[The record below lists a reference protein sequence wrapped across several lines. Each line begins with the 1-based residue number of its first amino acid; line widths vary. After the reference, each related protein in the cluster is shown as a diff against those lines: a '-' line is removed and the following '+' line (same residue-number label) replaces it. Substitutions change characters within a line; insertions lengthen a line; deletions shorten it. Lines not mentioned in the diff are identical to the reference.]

1 MKTIKINGV
10 EFRVTRETS
19 DTTVDQHYRFGVE
32 PSGRGSFN
40 VNQIIDAT
48 APGVEVSISGH
59 PDAVKGLFVTPSDP
73 HSLIQRALSALGYVV
88 GDHEKDVAQF
98 SQWIDHLVKFPQS
111 EEALGLWTNATLARL
126 HATRSVDEASK
137 DAQAIVIQRMR
148 LFPPAPKTGLDDGP
162 LLPEPWTELHEWRS
176 AAKRCGIES
185 AKELADTVSET
196 FGQFVDR
203 KVTRD
208 WREATGCQDPATAK
222 ERIKQL
228 RAGYDSADAE
238 RSQLKRDAEQRERAW
253 VNTTDRHCPGDAEQ
267 RIDDLRMQVEI
278 QAETIHAWEKETK
291 CKSPEDASKLDEL
304 AKTWQDSSTRYEYIA
319 KQRAR
324 EISEWVA
331 KSGVAYPDELVEKF
345 RVTEDAWKE
354 ATGAADTHAAYKK
367 IADLESKLPSYA
379 SKIDALRK
387 NWQTNVVDV
396 AVMSTYTTRIEA
408 DRELAKVKAE
418 LDSKRREC
426 QTEKERAD
434 ENARKMVKRGALLDK
449 IAEALGCD
457 FNHDSLPEHVADL
470 KHAHDNVNDSLVGSD
485 DLANETKEIA
495 SILVSQLKDSGIGS
509 AAGAIAARSVFLSA
523 VWAKSRLAREILLG
537 GTGESIVDA
546 AKRVMDRCA
555 SLEQQIIADDNRTDE
570 LRKILHAKEGESVI
584 DAAKRAI
591 IPLPKPEKVEPGQKW
606 AFVMKAIDKGS
617 SPPRVVGTFIDSNGS
632 SWCAYQSDLDTGFYL
647 GT

>member
-1 MKTIKINGV
+1 
-10 EFRVTRETS
+10 
-19 DTTVDQHYRFGVE
+19 
-32 PSGRGSFN
+32 
-40 VNQIIDAT
+40 
-48 APGVEVSISGH
+48 
-59 PDAVKGLFVTPSDP
+59 
-73 HSLIQRALSALGYVV
+73 
-88 GDHEKDVAQF
+88 
-98 SQWIDHLVKFPQS
+98 
-111 EEALGLWTNATLARL
+111 
-126 HATRSVDEASK
+126 
-137 DAQAIVIQRMR
+137 MR
-148 LFPPAPKTGLDDGP
+148 LFPPAPKTGLNDGP

-367 IADLESKLPSYA
+367 IADLESKILSYA
-379 SKIDALRK
+379 SEIDALRK
-387 NWQTNVVDV
+387 LASPKRDWDAELGLAGAEHRMRV
-396 AVMSTYTTRIEA
+396 AAE
-408 DRELAKVKAE
+408 RELAKIKAE

-434 ENARKMVKRGALLDK
+434 KAEHDANNLRVIYSDARASAGLPLQIGEGENLSKW
-449 IAEALGCD
+449 C
-457 FNHDSLPEHVADL
+457 
-470 KHAHDNVNDSLVGSD
+470 SD
-485 DLANETKEIA
+485 
-495 SILVSQLKDSGIGS
+495 
-509 AAGAIAARSVFLSA
+509 
-523 VWAKSRLAREILLG
+523 AREKL
-537 GTGESIVDA
+537 S
-546 AKRVMDRCA
+546 
-555 SLEQQIIADDNRTDE
+555 
-570 LRKILHAKEGESVI
+570 
-584 DAAKRAI
+584 RAI

>member
-1 MKTIKINGV
+1 MKTIKINVPLTVHYESLPPSVDGEATQKRIESRWGAV
-10 EFRVTRETS
+10 SVSVSGSREA
-19 DTTVDQHYRFGVE
+19 VDHMLSVC
-32 PSGRGSFN
+32 PTN
-40 VNQIIDAT
+40 
-48 APGVEVSISGH
+48 
-59 PDAVKGLFVTPSDP
+59 DP
-73 HSLIQRALSALGYVV
+73 PTLIQRALSALGYVV
-88 GDHEKDVAQF
+88 GDYEKDVAEF
-98 SQWIDHLVKFPQS
+98 SRWVDHLAAFPQS
-111 EEALGLWTNATLARL
+111 EEALELWTNATLAGL
-126 HATRSVDEASK
+126 PAGKTVYEASK

-162 LLPEPWTELHEWRS
+162 LLPEPWAELHEWRS

-185 AKELADTVSET
+185 AKELAGTVAET

-208 WREATGCQDPATAK
+208 WQEATGCKT
-222 ERIKQL
+222 
-228 RAGYDSADAE
+228 
-238 RSQLKRDAEQRERAW
+238 
-253 VNTTDRHCPGDAEQ
+253 
-267 RIDDLRMQVEI
+267 
-278 QAETIHAWEKETK
+278 
-291 CKSPEDASKLDEL
+291 PEDASKLDEL
-304 AKTWQDSSTRYEYIA
+304 AKTWQDSSTRYEYVA

-331 KSGVAYPDELVEKF
+331 KSGVVSPDALVEKF

-354 ATGAADTHAAYKK
+354 ATGVADTHAAYKK
-367 IADLESKLPSYA
+367 IADLESKILSYA
-379 SKIDALRK
+379 SEIDALRK
-387 NWQTNVVDV
+387 LASPKRDWDAELGLAGAEHRMRV
-396 AVMSTYTTRIEA
+396 AAE
-408 DRELAKVKAE
+408 RELAKAKAE

-434 ENARKMVKRGALLDK
+434 ENARTTTARGILLDK

-470 KHAHDNVNDSLVGSD
+470 KRAHDNANDSLVGSD

-495 SILVSQLKDSGIGS
+495 SILASQLKDAGIES

-546 AKRVMDRCA
+546 TKRVMDRCA
-555 SLEQQIIADDNRTDE
+555 SLEQQIIADGNRTDE

-584 DAAKRAI
+584 EVAKRFAEQLSTSERASNLFETAIVGARKAAGIDQQKPGSGNYVSLTEWCQDAREKLSHAI
-591 IPLPKPEKVEPGQKW
+591 IPLPKPEKVEAGQKW
-606 AFVMKAIDKGS
+606 AFVMKAIEKGS

-632 SWCAYQSDLDTGFYL
+632 SWCAYQSDLDTGLYL

>member
-10 EFRVTRETS
+10 EFRITRETS

-367 IADLESKLPSYA
+367 IADLESKILSYA
-379 SKIDALRK
+379 SEIDALRK
-387 NWQTNVVDV
+387 LASPKRDWDAELGLAGAEHRMRV
-396 AVMSTYTTRIEA
+396 AAE
-408 DRELAKVKAE
+408 RELAKIKAE

-434 ENARKMVKRGALLDK
+434 KAEHDANNLRVIYSDARASAGLPLQIGEGENLSKW
-449 IAEALGCD
+449 C
-457 FNHDSLPEHVADL
+457 
-470 KHAHDNVNDSLVGSD
+470 SD
-485 DLANETKEIA
+485 
-495 SILVSQLKDSGIGS
+495 
-509 AAGAIAARSVFLSA
+509 
-523 VWAKSRLAREILLG
+523 AREKL
-537 GTGESIVDA
+537 S
-546 AKRVMDRCA
+546 
-555 SLEQQIIADDNRTDE
+555 
-570 LRKILHAKEGESVI
+570 
-584 DAAKRAI
+584 RAI
-591 IPLPKPEKVEPGQKW
+591 IPLPKPEKVEAGQKW
-606 AFVMKAIDKGS
+606 AFVMKAIEKGS